1 MKKIYSSVSEMVGK
15 TPMFHF
21 EKLEKKLGL
30 DAKIYG
36 KCEFYNPLFSIK
48 DRAVKQMLGDIQN
61 TADVLIIEA
70 TSGNAGVALAAMCAE
85 KNIKFTAIMPEGTS
99 IEKIKLIKYFG
110 ADVLLTPKEDGMEGA
125 INKAEMLSQKGKE
138 IVWLRQ
144 FSNKANLQAH
154 LFNTGLEIWGDMEG
168 NVDVLV
174 ASVGTSATLSGIA
187 QALKTSNPELKIVA
201 VEPQKSNVLSGGA
214 KGMHNIPGIGA
225 GFVPPFFD
233 EKLVD
238 RIEAIKDE
246 DAWDMAKL
254 IAQTEGLPIGISA
267 GAAMVACVNLAQ
279 LEEMKDKN
287 IVAVLP
293 DAINNYVSKL
303 K

>member
-30 DAKIYG
+30 AAKIYG

-48 DRAVKQMLGDIQN
+48 DRAVKQMLGDIKN

-154 LFNTGLEIWGDMEG
+154 LFNTGLEIWDDMEG

>member
-1 MKKIYSSVSEMVGK
+1 
-15 TPMFHF
+15 
-21 EKLEKKLGL
+21 
-30 DAKIYG
+30 
-36 KCEFYNPLFSIK
+36 
-48 DRAVKQMLGDIQN
+48 
-61 TADVLIIEA
+61 
-70 TSGNAGVALAAMCAE
+70 
-85 KNIKFTAIMPEGTS
+85 
-99 IEKIKLIKYFG
+99 
-110 ADVLLTPKEDGMEGA
+110 
-125 INKAEMLSQKGKE
+125 
-138 IVWLRQ
+138 
-144 FSNKANLQAH
+144 
-154 LFNTGLEIWGDMEG
+154 
-168 NVDVLV
+168 
-174 ASVGTSATLSGIA
+174 
-187 QALKTSNPELKIVA
+187 
-201 VEPQKSNVLSGGA
+201 LSGGA